1 MHENFQRQC
10 SHQLIK
16 AKLTVFSFNHL
27 KTRHKEPAARLT
39 NKQTK
44 KKKIRN
50 YTYNRKSIAASNA

>member
-16 AKLTVFSFNHL
+16 AKLTVFSFKHL

-39 NKQTK
+39 NKK
-44 KKKIRN
+44 KKKNKKLYI
-50 YTYNRKSIAASNA
+50 